1 MPVVAPIGQANTP
14 PEGGAT
20 EGTVSLEGVSNPN
33 TSSTRSKPDV
43 QPTGP
48 RRSKRSNKG
57 QYSSIRYINSFF
69 CQQ

>member
-48 RRSKRSNKG
+48 RRSKRSNK
-57 QYSSIRYINSFF
+57 
-69 CQQ
+69 